1 MARKQKF
8 QTLDHPSPSRRNIR
22 ASSKSDLGVGAGGG
36 GRGGSSQAQDDSDD
50 APSPKS
56 FFRKKIALNNKVF
69 IFFCVLF
76 LDNK

>member
-1 MARKQKF
+1 MARKQNF

-22 ASSKSDLGVGAGGG
+22 VSSKSDLGVGASG

-56 FFRKKIALNNKVF
+56 
-69 IFFCVLF
+69 
-76 LDNK
+76 

>member
-8 QTLDHPSPSRRNIR
+8 RILDHHSPSRRNIR
-22 ASSKSDLGVGAGGG
+22 ASSKSNLGVGAGGS

-56 FFRKKIALNNKVF
+56 FFFKKN
-69 IFFCVLF
+69 
-76 LDNK
+76 

>member
-8 QTLDHPSPSRRNIR
+8 QTLDHSSPSRRNIR

-50 APSPKS
+50 APSQKS
-56 FFRKKIALNNKVF
+56 FLEEKN
-69 IFFCVLF
+69 
-76 LDNK
+76 

>member
-8 QTLDHPSPSRRNIR
+8 QTLDHLSPSRRNIR
-22 ASSKSDLGVGAGGG
+22 ASSKSDLGVGA
-36 GRGGSSQAQDDSDD
+36 GGSSQAQDDSDD

-56 FFRKKIALNNKVF
+56 FFRKKKLALNNKVF
-69 IFFCVLF
+69 IFCVLF

>member
-50 APSPKS
+50 APSPKI
-56 FFRKKIALNNKVF
+56 FFLKKLALNNKVF
-69 IFFCVLF
+69 IFLRAFF
-76 LDNK
+76 RQ